1 MPLTATDANKK
12 ENENENEEGE
22 FTFIRLHLIHFL
34 AAHTH
39 TYHILHKYVF
49 LSQFKR
55 IVYFHNFSVFV
66 LSV

>member
-12 ENENENEEGE
+12 ENENEKGE

-39 TYHILHKYVF
+39 TLTTYYINM
-49 LSQFKR
+49 
-55 IVYFHNFSVFV
+55 YFFRN
-66 LSV
+66 LNA